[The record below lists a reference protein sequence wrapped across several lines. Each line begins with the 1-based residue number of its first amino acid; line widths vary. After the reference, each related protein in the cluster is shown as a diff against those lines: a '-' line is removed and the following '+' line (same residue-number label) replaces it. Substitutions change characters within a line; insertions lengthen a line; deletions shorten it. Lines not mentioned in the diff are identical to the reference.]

1 MVKKKIAF
9 VLAVFCATVLLMA
22 VQKPVFLAYYAA
34 DAAQASVGEWLGVVW
49 HGLTL
54 DSTVAGYV
62 TALPLLLTLVSLWV
76 RLPGRIWRRVLT
88 GYFVLVATVTA
99 VIFAVDV
106 ELYQHWGFRLDA
118 TILIYLTD
126 PREAMA
132 SVDFWLG
139 VRQTLLAVAYA
150 ALMVWVYRL
159 VCRLFD
165 GEPLRRRAALLWSLV
180 LLLLAGCDFLAI
192 RGGLGASVA
201 NVSKAYFSAN
211 MFLNHAATN
220 PVFSFLT
227 SLGDHT
233 DYAAEYPFFDE
244 AGREERFAPLR
255 GNNLSAAAPERVL
268 TTPRPNVVVVILESF
283 ARTVMDADVG
293 GLPVMPNMQR
303 LKGEGIWFENF
314 FANSFRTDRGEV
326 AILSGFPAQTR
337 MSIMKL
343 PAKSRNLPS
352 LARSL
357 SGAGYATCFSYGGD
371 LNFTNQASF
380 MYSTGWEELI
390 WQKDMQLDAPTSKW
404 GYADDVVVD
413 LFGDEVEALGREEQP
428 FLAGLLT
435 LSSHEPFEVP
445 FAKFD
450 DKLLNAMA
458 FSDAQI
464 GRLIDRL
471 RESPV
476 WNNLLVVLVA
486 DHGYPYP
493 YDLAYNAPLR
503 HRIPMIWLGGALAAP
518 PRTVDTYASQID
530 ICATLL
536 AQLGLPHDEFD
547 YSKNIFGATPPH
559 KFGYYCFSDGFG
571 VIDADGETVY
581 DNTGETVLSQTGPQS
596 ERLEWGK
603 AMLQTTYEDIG
614 RR

>member
-371 LNFTNQASF
+371 LNFTNQASY
-380 MYSTGWEELI
+380 MYATGWQQLT
-390 WQKDMQLDAPTSKW
+390 WQKDL
-404 GYADDVVVD
+404 
-413 LFGDEVEALGREEQP
+413 R
-428 FLAGLLT
+428 
-435 LSSHEPFEVP
+435 
-445 FAKFD
+445 FD
-450 DKLLNAMA
+450 
-458 FSDAQI
+458 
-464 GRLIDRL
+464 
-471 RESPV
+471 
-476 WNNLLVVLVA
+476 
-486 DHGYPYP
+486 
-493 YDLAYNAPLR
+493 
-503 HRIPMIWLGGALAAP
+503 
-518 PRTVDTYASQID
+518 
-530 ICATLL
+530 
-536 AQLGLPHDEFD
+536 
-547 YSKNIFGATPPH
+547 TPP
-559 KFGYYCFSDGFG
+559 
-571 VIDADGETVY
+571 
-581 DNTGETVLSQTGPQS
+581 TG
-596 ERLEWGK
+596 
-603 AMLQTTYEDIG
+603 AMTT
-614 RR
+614 R

>member
-126 PREAMA
+126 PEEAMA

-165 GEPLRRRAALLWSLV
+165 GEPLRRRAALPWSLV

-357 SGAGYATCFSYGGD
+357 SCSFKRIQ
-371 LNFTNQASF
+371 FTPDITPSDI
-380 MYSTGWEELI
+380 TGFTMPSLSG
-390 WQKDMQLDAPTSKW
+390 DMQYRPGAIMSQIVLADEINRTSPKTQSALLEVMEERQVTVD
-404 GYADDVVVD
+404 GVTYPLARPFMVLATQNPVDFVGTYPLPEAQMDRFLMKLSMEALSPAEEIQMIARFLTEEPLAELSSVCQKEEIRALQEACKEVYLHPELVQYLVRIVQETRVNSKIASGVSPRGTLAFLRAVQGHALVQGRNYVVPEDFKTVAVPVLAHRLTMQIGADDGRAAESVIEEILNRID
-413 LFGDEVEALGREEQP
+413 LPTENWSGR
-428 FLAGLLT
+428 
-435 LSSHEPFEVP
+435 
-445 FAKFD
+445 
-450 DKLLNAMA
+450 
-458 FSDAQI
+458 
-464 GRLIDRL
+464 
-471 RESPV
+471 
-476 WNNLLVVLVA
+476 
-486 DHGYPYP
+486 
-493 YDLAYNAPLR
+493 
-503 HRIPMIWLGGALAAP
+503 
-518 PRTVDTYASQID
+518 
-530 ICATLL
+530 
-536 AQLGLPHDEFD
+536 
-547 YSKNIFGATPPH
+547 
-559 KFGYYCFSDGFG
+559 
-571 VIDADGETVY
+571 
-581 DNTGETVLSQTGPQS
+581 
-596 ERLEWGK
+596 
-603 AMLQTTYEDIG
+603 
-614 RR
+614 

>member
-1 MVKKKIAF
+1 MRRKFAF
-9 VLAVFCATVLLMA
+9 LVAVFCAIVLAMA
-22 VQKPVFLAYYAA
+22 VQKPVFMAWYAA
-34 DAAQASVGEWLGVVW
+34 EAAGAGFGGWMEVLW

-54 DSTVAGYV
+54 DMTVAGYV
-62 TALPLLLTLVSLWV
+62 TALPLLAVLLSLWV
-76 RLPGRIWRRVLT
+76 RIPERVWRGVLT
-88 GYFVLVATVTA
+88 AYFALIAVVTA

-106 ELYQHWGFRLDA
+106 ALYEHWGFRIDA
-118 TILIYLTD
+118 TVLIYLSD
-126 PREAMA
+126 PEEAMA

-139 VRQTLLAVAYA
+139 VRQTLLAAAYA
-150 ALMVWVYRL
+150 ALMLWAY
-159 VCRLFD
+159 CRILRIFD
-165 GEPLRRRAALLWSLV
+165 GRPVGWRLALPGSLV
-180 LLLLAGCDFLAI
+180 VVVLAGFDFLAI

-201 NVSKAYFSAN
+201 NVSKVYFSPVP
-211 MFLNHAATN
+211 FLNHAATN
-220 PVFSFLT
+220 PVFSFLS
-227 SLGDHT
+227 SLGDRA
-233 DYAAEYPFFDE
+233 DYAGEYPFFDE
-244 AGREERFAPLR
+244 ETRAAKFDALR
-255 GNNLSAAAPERVL
+255 GNGPAAGPAERVL
-268 TTPRPNVVVVILESF
+268 DTLRPNVVIVILESF
-283 ARTVMDADVG
+283 ARTVMDAEVDG
-293 GLPVMPNMQR
+293 EPVMPNMQR
-303 LKGEGIWFENF
+303 LKREGVWFENF
-314 FANSFRTDRGEV
+314 FANSFRTDRGTV
-326 AILSGFPAQTR
+326 AVLSGFPAQTK
-337 MSIMKL
+337 MSVMKL
-343 PAKSRNLPS
+343 PVKSQRLPS
-352 LARSL
+352 IARSL
-357 SGAGYATCFSYGGD
+357 RREGYATSFYYGGD
-371 LNFTNQASF
+371 LNFTNTAS
-380 MYSTGWEELI
+380 YLYGTGFDRLT
-390 WQKDMQLDAPTSKW
+390 WQKDLHFDAPTSKW

-476 WNNLLVVLVA
+476 WDNLLVVLVA

-503 HRIPMIWLGGALAAP
+503 HRIPMIWLGGALATAS
-518 PRTVDTYASQID
+518 RTVDTYASQID

-536 AQLGLPHDEFD
+536 AQMGLPHDEFD

>member
-62 TALPLLLTLVSLWV
+62 TALPLLLALVSLWV

-126 PREAMA
+126 PEEAMA

-165 GEPLRRRAALLWSLV
+165 GEPLRRRAALPWSLV

-233 DYAAEYPFFDE
+233 DYAAEYPFFD
-244 AGREERFAPLR
+244 
-255 GNNLSAAAPERVL
+255 
-268 TTPRPNVVVVILESF
+268 
-283 ARTVMDADVG
+283 
-293 GLPVMPNMQR
+293 
-303 LKGEGIWFENF
+303 
-314 FANSFRTDRGEV
+314 
-326 AILSGFPAQTR
+326 
-337 MSIMKL
+337 
-343 PAKSRNLPS
+343 
-352 LARSL
+352 
-357 SGAGYATCFSYGGD
+357 
-371 LNFTNQASF
+371 
-380 MYSTGWEELI
+380 
-390 WQKDMQLDAPTSKW
+390 
-404 GYADDVVVD
+404 
-413 LFGDEVEALGREEQP
+413 
-428 FLAGLLT
+428 
-435 LSSHEPFEVP
+435 
-445 FAKFD
+445 
-450 DKLLNAMA
+450 
-458 FSDAQI
+458 
-464 GRLIDRL
+464 
-471 RESPV
+471 
-476 WNNLLVVLVA
+476 
-486 DHGYPYP
+486 
-493 YDLAYNAPLR
+493 
-503 HRIPMIWLGGALAAP
+503 
-518 PRTVDTYASQID
+518 
-530 ICATLL
+530 
-536 AQLGLPHDEFD
+536 
-547 YSKNIFGATPPH
+547 
-559 KFGYYCFSDGFG
+559 
-571 VIDADGETVY
+571 
-581 DNTGETVLSQTGPQS
+581 
-596 ERLEWGK
+596 
-603 AMLQTTYEDIG
+603 
-614 RR
+614 